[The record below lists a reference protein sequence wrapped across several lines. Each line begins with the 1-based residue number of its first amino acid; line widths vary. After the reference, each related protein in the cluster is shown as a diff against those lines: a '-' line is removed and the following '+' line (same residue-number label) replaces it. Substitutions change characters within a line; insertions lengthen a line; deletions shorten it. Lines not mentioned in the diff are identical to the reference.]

1 MLAALLD
8 WPQATFA
15 SAVSVEGEGLAV
27 TREVDGGLENVR
39 LSLPAV
45 VTADLRLNEPRY
57 ATLPNIM
64 KSKKKPLAQMTP
76 GDLGVDINPS
86 LTVLSVEDPPVR
98 EAGSKVED
106 VDQLIAKLKDSGVF

>member
-15 SAVSVEGEGLAV
+15 SAVSVEGAGLDI
-27 TREVDGGLENVR
+27 TREVDGGLEN
-39 LSLPAV
+39 LKLGIPAV

-64 KSKKKPLAQMTP
+64 VRSSECLHNLCYIFPLIYVPWYIYIHTCSHNAHTH
-76 GDLGVDINPS
+76 
-86 LTVLSVEDPPVR
+86 
-98 EAGSKVED
+98 
-106 VDQLIAKLKDSGVF
+106 

>member
-15 SAVSVEGEGLAV
+15 SAVSVEGAGLDI
-27 TREVDGGLENVR
+27 TREIDGGLEKLR
-39 LSLPAV
+39 LGIPAV

-64 KSKKKPLAQMTP
+64 VRGLLYKQERVVIDKVTC
-76 GDLGVDINPS
+76 I
-86 LTVLSVEDPPVR
+86 LS
-98 EAGSKVED
+98 
-106 VDQLIAKLKDSGVF
+106 